1 MAFKS
6 KLHSEEIKR
15 LVPTNC
21 ALAQCSCLWH
31 FCADTAFR
39 KQCRFLYHA
48 GRKFLIVFLVSR
60 CSEQSCF
67 FKTDSSNFVSHFGQF
82 YKLFSCMSD
91 VDCSSACWSFSGS
104 VVIATDVVCVV
115 EGLKHL
121 FFNQMLVVSAV
132 LFGAIKVILFGGL
145 CAHDETWRLEYVST
159 QLAHCSNVNSSW
171 SWMFVYA
178 FETQILLLLKAWER
192 LFQNVHVL
200 AGSIVACAC
209 NFLIAMACV
218 VEFQFD
224 GSAQTKIGHR
234 G

>member
-1 MAFKS
+1 
-6 KLHSEEIKR
+6 
-15 LVPTNC
+15 
-21 ALAQCSCLWH
+21 
-31 FCADTAFR
+31 
-39 KQCRFLYHA
+39 
-48 GRKFLIVFLVSR
+48 
-60 CSEQSCF
+60 
-67 FKTDSSNFVSHFGQF
+67 
-82 YKLFSCMSD
+82 
-91 VDCSSACWSFSGS
+91 
-104 VVIATDVVCVV
+104 VIATDVVCVV

-209 NFLIAMACV
+209 NFLIAMACEKEEKEEV
-218 VEFQFD
+218 NMDMGQGFID
-224 GSAQTKIGHR
+224 TKQELNVDR
-234 G
+234 GTLVCRSLLLLMCC